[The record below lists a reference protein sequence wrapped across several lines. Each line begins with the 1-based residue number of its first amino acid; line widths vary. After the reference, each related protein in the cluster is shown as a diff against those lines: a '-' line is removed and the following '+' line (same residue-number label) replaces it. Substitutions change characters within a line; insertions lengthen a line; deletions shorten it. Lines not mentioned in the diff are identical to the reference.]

1 MDFSDVIKNFKAYY
15 PPENYFCGPTGP
27 PTLLASN
34 LLSKP
39 EFEEIVSK
47 INLSQYLKL
56 LGSKYINV
64 SDWKKI

>member
-47 INLSQYLKL
+47 INLSQY
-56 LGSKYINV
+56 Y
-64 SDWKKI
+64 D